1 MTPRITL
8 GGGSSP
14 VSQIHD
20 QISGLIGSGQ
30 LAPGEPLP
38 SVRQLAKDLAVAPGT
53 VAKAYRSL
61 EQEGLLTTRIGGG
74 TRVSE
79 DAGST
84 SAAVL
89 QSAQALARTATDE
102 GLSIE
107 EATRILRAVW
117 PDRDPRSGPDR
128 SRYEPPEIRPPSR
141 ARNPG
146 SGP

>member
-1 MTPRITL
+1 MAPRITL
-8 GGGSSP
+8 SDGSSP
-14 VSQIHD
+14 VAQIHD
-20 QISGLIGSGQ
+20 QLSGLIASGQ

-53 VAKAYRSL
+53 VAKAYRAL

-84 SAAVL
+84 PRSVL
-89 QSAQALARTATDE
+89 EHARALAETAAAE
-102 GLSIE
+102 GISAE

-117 PDRDPRSGPDR
+117 PS
-128 SRYEPPEIRPPSR
+128 
-141 ARNPG
+141 
-146 SGP
+146 